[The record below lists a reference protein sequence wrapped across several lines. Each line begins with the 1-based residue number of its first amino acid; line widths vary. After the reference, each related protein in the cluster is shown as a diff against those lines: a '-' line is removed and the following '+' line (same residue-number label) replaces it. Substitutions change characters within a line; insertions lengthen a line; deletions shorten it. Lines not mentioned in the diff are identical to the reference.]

1 MPARQYRSSSEWQ
14 ALLAAF
20 EASNQTVS
28 AFCAEQGISSASFY
42 RWRSRLSAEG
52 GPPAP
57 SFIDISPPAASL
69 PPSPTTWRI
78 ELDMGNGVTLRFH
91 RDH

>member
-1 MPARQYRSSSEWQ
+1 MPARQYRSLSEWQ

-28 AFCAEQGISSASFY
+28 AFCAQQDISAASFY

-52 GPPAP
+52 DSPVP
-57 SFIDISPPAASL
+57 SFIDISPSTVSL